1 VCSRYDGVPRPAR
14 PEEQSMQTVSRLI
27 AGTAALIVAASCTR
41 SEPGTAAADAAKPL
55 RAGVEVAGFD
65 KSVRPQDDLYRHV
78 NGAWLAKTEI
88 PADRGVYGGF
98 YEAIDRTQE
107 RLKEIVEAAAKAANK
122 APGSDQQ
129 KLGDFYTAFMDEAR
143 ANQLGRAPLDP
154 EIARIDAIAT
164 KADLA
169 RHMARMMMLNMTTLV
184 GGYVEGDAQQ
194 PDTSVLYLS
203 QSGLGLP
210 DRDYYL
216 KDEPKLKEYR
226 QKYQAYV
233 TKALTLAGQASP
245 EASAKEIV
253 ALETRLARSQWT
265 NVESR
270 DAVKTYNKV
279 SLPDLPKQFPG
290 LDWSAWFQEL
300 GVANAKAVIVAQPS
314 YFKAMAAAVNEIPVE
329 RWKPY
334 LKFHTTMAL
343 SPYLSAEFVESRFD
357 FIGRTLQG
365 VKEMQPRWKRA
376 VNNLDATLGELL
388 GKVYVERFFKP
399 EAKARMERLVENLR
413 GAFREGI
420 DKLEWMGPE
429 TKKEAQAKLA
439 AFRPK
444 IGYPSKWRDYSRVEI
459 KPDDLAGNMM
469 RAWMADSLFQ
479 LNKAGKPVDPEE
491 WGMTPQTVNA
501 YYNPVRNEIVFP
513 AAILQ
518 PPFFDMEADDAVNY
532 GGIGGVIGHEMGHGF
547 DDQGR
552 RYDAKGQLRDWW
564 TAKDAEEFTRRAK
577 GLVDQYSAME
587 ALPALKVNGELT
599 LGENIGDLTG
609 VTLSH
614 RAYELSLG
622 GKPAPV
628 LDGLTGDQR
637 FFDGWVQAWRAKYR
651 DDSLRQ
657 QVMTNPHAP
666 DMMRGNG
673 PLPNVDAFYRTFDV
687 KSGDKLW
694 LAPERRVKI
703 W

>member
-1 VCSRYDGVPRPAR
+1 
-14 PEEQSMQTVSRLI
+14 MQTLRKLMA
-27 AGTAALIVAASCTR
+27 AGPALML
-41 SEPGTAAADAAKPL
+41 AAACSAQPSGTENPAEAPKPF
-55 RAGVEVAGFD
+55 RAGLDVASFD
-65 KSVRPQDDLYRHV
+65 RTVRPQDDLYKYV

-107 RLKEIVEAAAKAANK
+107 RLREIVEAAAKATGK
-122 APGSDQQ
+122 APGSDEQ
-129 KLGDFYTAFMDEAR
+129 KLGDFHTAFMDEAR
-143 ANQLGRAPLDP
+143 ANQLGRKPLEP
-154 EIARIDAIAT
+154 ELASIDALST
-164 KADLA
+164 KTALV

-184 GGYVEGDAQQ
+184 GGYVDGDAQA
-194 PDTSVLYLS
+194 PDTSVLYLA

-210 DRDYYL
+210 DREYYL
-216 KDEPKLKEYR
+216 KDDPKLKEYR
-226 QKYQAYV
+226 QKYTAYV
-233 TKALTLAGQASP
+233 AKMLTLAGQP
-245 EASAKEIV
+245 EADRASSDIV
-253 ALETRLARSQWT
+253 ALETRLARAHWT

-270 DAVKTYNKV
+270 DAVKTYNKIV
-279 SLPDLPKQFPG
+279 LEDLPARFPG
-290 LDWSAWFQEL
+290 IDWSAWAAEL
-300 GVANAKAVIVAQPS
+300 GVANAKAIIVAQPS
-314 YFKAMAAAVNEIPVE
+314 YFKAMAAAVNELPLA

-334 LKFHTTMAL
+334 LKFHTASAL
-343 SPYLSAEFVESRFD
+343 APYLSAEFVEARFD
-357 FIGRTLQG
+357 FYGRTLQG

-376 VNNLDATLGELL
+376 VNNLDSTLGELL
-388 GKVYVERFFKP
+388 GKRYVDQHFKP

-413 GAFREGI
+413 SAFREGI
-420 DKLEWMGPE
+420 DRLEWMGPE

-444 IGYPSKWRDYSRVEI
+444 IGYPSKWRDYSKVDI

-552 RYDAKGQLRDWW
+552 RYDSKGRLRDWW
-564 TAKDAEEFTRRAK
+564 TEKDGAEFMRRAK
-577 GLVDQYSAME
+577 GLVDQYGAME
-587 ALPALKVNGELT
+587 ALPGLKVNGELT

-609 VTLSH
+609 VVIAH
-614 RAYELSLG
+614 RAYELSLAG
-622 GKPAPV
+622 TEAPV
-628 LDGLTGDQR
+628 IEGTSGHER
-637 FFDGWVQAWRAKYR
+637 FFCGWVQAWRAKYR
-651 DDSLRQ
+651 EDALRQ
-657 QVMTNPHAP
+657 QVLTNPHAP

-673 PLPNVDAFYRTFDV
+673 PLPNVDAFHRTFGV
-687 KSGDKLW
+687 KEGDRMW
-694 LAPERRVKI
+694 LAPERRVRI

>member
-1 VCSRYDGVPRPAR
+1 MRFMRFRVQTQLLLGLVASLTISCSREGSQPA
-14 PEEQSMQTVSRLI
+14 P
-27 AGTAALIVAASCTR
+27 AATPAPA
-41 SEPGTAAADAAKPL
+41 PKPL
-55 RAGVEVAGFD
+55 TTGVDPSGFD
-65 KSVRPQDDLYRHV
+65 KTVRPQDDLYKFV

-88 PADRGVYGGF
+88 PPDRGAYGGF

-107 RLKEIVEAAAKAANK
+107 RLRAIVEGASKTANK

-129 KLGDFYTAFMDEAR
+129 KLGDFFAAFMDEAR
-143 ANQLGRAPLDP
+143 VDQLAKGLLDP
-154 EIARIDAIAT
+154 ELARIDALASKT
-164 KADLA
+164 DLA
-169 RHMARMMMLNMTTLV
+169 RHMARMLMLNMTTLV
-184 GGYVEGDAQQ
+184 GGGVDGDAQD
-194 PDTSVLYLS
+194 PKTSVLYLS

-216 KDEPKLKEYR
+216 KADPKLKEYR
-226 QKYQAYV
+226 TKYQAYV
-233 TKALTLAGQASP
+233 AKMLTLAGQPSP
-245 EASAKEIV
+245 DAAAKEIV
-253 ALETRLARSQWT
+253 AFETRLARAHWT

-279 SLPDLPKQFPG
+279 TLADLPKRFPG
-290 LDWSAWFQEL
+290 VDWDVWAREL
-300 GVANAKAVIVAQPS
+300 GVGDVAAVVVGQPS
-314 YFKAMAAAVNEIPVE
+314 YFKAMAAAIAELPVD

-334 LKFHTTMAL
+334 LKFHTVSDLA
-343 SPYLSAEFVESRFD
+343 PYLSKEFVEARFD
-357 FIGRTLQG
+357 FYGRTLQG

-376 VNNLDATLGELL
+376 VNNLDSTLGELL
-388 GKVYVERFFKP
+388 GKVYVEQHFKP
-399 EAKARMERLVENLR
+399 DEKARMERLVENLR
-413 GAFREGI
+413 AAFREGI

-444 IGYPSKWRDYSRVEI
+444 IGYPNKWRDYSKVEI
-459 KPDDLAGNMM
+459 RPDDLLGNMM
-469 RAWMADSLFQ
+469 RAWMADSIYQ
-479 LNKAGKPVDPEE
+479 LGKAGKPIDPED

-518 PPFFDMEADDAVNY
+518 PPFFDPAADDAANY

-564 TAKDAEEFTRRAK
+564 TAKDAEEFTKRAK
-577 GLVDQYSAME
+577 GLVAEYSAME
-587 ALPALKVNGELT
+587 ALPGLKVNGELT

-609 VTLSH
+609 ITISH
-614 RAYELSLG
+614 RAYELSLA
-622 GKPAPV
+622 GKEPPTI
-628 LDGLTGDQR
+628 DGTTGYQR
-637 FFDGWVQAWRAKYR
+637 FFYGWQQAWRAKFR
-651 DDSLRQ
+651 DDALRQ
-657 QVMTNPHAP
+657 QVLSNPHAP

-673 PLPNVDAFYRTFDV
+673 PLPNVAAFYSTFDV
-687 KSGDKLW
+687 KEGDKLW
-694 LAPERRVKI
+694 LPPDRRVKL

>member
-1 VCSRYDGVPRPAR
+1 
-14 PEEQSMQTVSRLI
+14 MLTLKRLSL
-27 AGTAALIVAASCTR
+27 AAAALIVAASCSR
-41 SEPGTAAADAAKPL
+41 PGSQATTAETAKPL
-55 RAGVEVAGFD
+55 RAGVDGAGFD
-65 KSVRPQDDLYRHV
+65 KSVRPQDDLYKFV

-98 YEAIDRTQE
+98 YEAIDRTQD
-107 RLKEIVEAAAKAANK
+107 RLKEIVESAANASGK
-122 APGSDQQ
+122 TAGSDLQ

-143 ANQLGRAPLDP
+143 ANSLGRKPLDP
-154 EIARIDAIAT
+154 ELARVDAIAS

-169 RHMARMMMLNMTTLV
+169 RHLARMQMLNMTTLV
-184 GGYVEGDAQQ
+184 GGYVEGDAQA
-194 PDTSVLYLS
+194 PDTSVFYLS

-216 KDEPKLKEYR
+216 KDDPKLKEYR
-226 QKYQAYV
+226 QKYLAYV
-233 TKALTLAGQASP
+233 SKALSLAGQSNSDA
-245 EASAKEIV
+245 AAKDIL
-253 ALETRLARSQWT
+253 ALETRLAKAHWT
-265 NVESR
+265 NVQSR

-279 SLPDLPKQFPG
+279 MLTDLPKQFPG
-290 LDWSAWFQEL
+290 FDWSAWLQEL
-300 GVANAKAVIVAQPS
+300 GVGTAKAVIVAQPS
-314 YFKAMAAAVNEIPVE
+314 YFKAMAETVNQLPVD

-334 LKFHTTMAL
+334 LKFHTTMGL

-357 FIGRTLQG
+357 FLGRTLQG

-376 VNNLDATLGELL
+376 VNNLDSTLGELL
-388 GKVYVERFFKP
+388 GKVYVERYFKP

-420 DKLEWMGPE
+420 DKLEWMGPD

-444 IGYPSKWRDYSRVEI
+444 IGYPSKWRDYSRVDI
-459 KPDDLAGNMM
+459 KPDDLVGNMM

-518 PPFFDMEADDAVNY
+518 PPFFDMDADDAVNY

-552 RYDAKGQLRDWW
+552 RYDAKGTLRDWW

-587 ALPALKVNGELT
+587 ALPGLKVNGELT

-609 VTLSH
+609 VTISH
-614 RAYELSLG
+614 RAYELALA
-622 GKPAPV
+622 GKPGPV
-628 LDGLTGDQR
+628 IDGTTGDQR
-637 FFDGWVQAWRAKYR
+637 FYYGWVQAWRAKYR

-657 QVMTNPHAP
+657 QVMANPHAP

-673 PLPNVDAFYRTFDV
+673 PLPNVEGFYRTFSV
-687 KSGDKLW
+687 KDGDKMW
-694 LAPERRVKI
+694 LAPEKRVKI

>member
-1 VCSRYDGVPRPAR
+1 
-14 PEEQSMQTVSRLI
+14 MQMLKRLTFGLAAI
-27 AGTAALIVAASCTR
+27 VLAGSCTR
-41 SEPGTAAADAAKPL
+41 PAADRTAADTSKPP
-55 RAGVEVAGFD
+55 RAGVDTAGFD
-65 KSVRPQDDLYRHV
+65 KSIRSQDDLYKFV

-107 RLKEIVEAAAKAANK
+107 RLKEIVESAAKAANK
-122 APGSDQQ
+122 TPGSDGQ

-143 ANQLGRAPLDP
+143 ANTLGRAPLDP
-154 EIARIDAIAT
+154 ELARIDAIAS

-169 RHMARMMMLNMTTLV
+169 RHLARMLMLNVTTLV

-194 PDTSVLYLS
+194 PDTSVLYVF

-216 KDEPKLKEYR
+216 KDDAKLKEYR
-226 QKYQAYV
+226 QKYAAYV
-233 TKALTLAGQASP
+233 SKSLALAGLSRTDAL
-245 EASAKEIV
+245 AKDIV
-253 ALETRLARSQWT
+253 ALETRLARAHWT

-279 SLPDLPKQFPG
+279 VLSDLPKQFPG
-290 LDWSAWFQEL
+290 LDWSAWLQEL

-314 YFKAMAAAVNEIPVE
+314 YFKSMAEAVNQLPVD

-343 SPYLSAEFVESRFD
+343 SPYLSAEFVEARFD
-357 FIGRTLQG
+357 FLGRTLQG

-376 VNNLDATLGELL
+376 VNNLDSTLGELL
-388 GKVYVERFFKP
+388 GKVYVERHFKP

-420 DKLEWMGPE
+420 DKLEWMGPD
-429 TKKEAQAKLA
+429 TQKEAQAKLA

-459 KPDDLAGNMM
+459 KADDLVGNMM

-479 LNKAGKPVDPEE
+479 LNKAGKPIDPEE

-552 RYDAKGQLRDWW
+552 RYDAKGKLRDWW
-564 TAKDAEEFTRRAK
+564 TAKDADEFTRRAK
-577 GLVDQYSAME
+577 GLIDQYGAME
-587 ALPALKVNGELT
+587 ALPGLKVNGELT

-609 VTLSH
+609 VTISH
-614 RAYELSLG
+614 RAYEIALA
-622 GKPAPV
+622 GKPAPAI
-628 LDGLTGDQR
+628 DGTTGEQR
-637 FFDGWVQAWRAKYR
+637 FFFGWVQAWRAKYR
-651 DDSLRQ
+651 DDALRQ
-657 QVMTNPHAP
+657 QVMANPHAP

-673 PLPNVDAFYRTFDV
+673 PLPNVEAFYRTFGLKD
-687 KSGDKLW
+687 GDKLW
-694 LAPERRVKI
+694 LAPEKRVKI